1 MLNGP
6 DQQAWSPSS
15 RELERRNARRQIS
28 RKQFTVAGISSVL
41 VLGAL
46 YTLII
51 TSPGWQVVKDT
62 FFDLDY
68 GREVLPTVLRGLV
81 VNIQLSF
88 IGGFFI
94 AVIALSLALIRTTK
108 SPALTPFRFLATAYV
123 DIFRGAPLLLIILL
137 VGFGVPA
144 LRVAGLTSNVIVLG
158 TVAVVLTYSAYVAEV
173 IRSGIMSIHPSQ
185 RAAARSLGLTS
196 GQTMR
201 FVVLPQAIK
210 RVIPPLLNDFVSL
223 LKDTGLVSI
232 LGVTDAVRA
241 AQINASRTFNYT
253 PYVVSAIL
261 FLFCSPASIQ
271 RPASMMAI
279 ITARAVLGYFL
290 TNSPVQPSTFSG
302 WSFQMSWVV
311 AAVMPMPS
319 MMARWFQGSP
329 TQ

>member
-1 MLNGP
+1 MFNGP
-6 DQQAWSPSS
+6 DQQTWSPSS
-15 RELERRNARRQIS
+15 REVERRKARRQIS
-28 RKQFTVAGISSVL
+28 RKQFTVAGLSSVL

-46 YTLII
+46 YFLVI
-51 TSPGWQVVKDT
+51 TSPGWQVVKAT

-68 GREVLPTVLRGLV
+68 GREVLPTILRGLV

-94 AVIALSLALIRTTK
+94 AVIALALALIRTTK
-108 SPALTPFRFLATAYV
+108 SAALTPFRFLATAYV

-144 LRVAGLTSNVIVLG
+144 LRLAGLTSNVIVLG

-201 FVVLPQAIK
+201 FVVLPQAIR

-261 FLFCSPASIQ
+261 FLLITIPLTRYIDRVIRRSSAKQNSEG
-271 RPASMMAI
+271 AI
-279 ITARAVLGYFL
+279 
-290 TNSPVQPSTFSG
+290 
-302 WSFQMSWVV
+302 
-311 AAVMPMPS
+311 
-319 MMARWFQGSP
+319 
-329 TQ
+329 

>member
-28 RKQFTVAGISSVL
+28 RKQFTIAGISSFL

-144 LRVAGLTSNVIVLG
+144 LRLAGLTSNVIVLG

-261 FLFCSPASIQ
+261 FLLITIPLTRYIDRVIRRSSAKQNSEG
-271 RPASMMAI
+271 AI
-279 ITARAVLGYFL
+279 
-290 TNSPVQPSTFSG
+290 
-302 WSFQMSWVV
+302 
-311 AAVMPMPS
+311 
-319 MMARWFQGSP
+319 
-329 TQ
+329 

>member
-1 MLNGP
+1 LNGP

-28 RKQFTVAGISSVL
+28 RKQFTIAGISSVL

-46 YTLII
+46 YALII
-51 TSPGWQVVKDT
+51 TSPGWQVVKET

-94 AVIALSLALIRTTK
+94 AVIALVLALIRTTK

-144 LRVAGLTSNVIVLG
+144 LRLAGLTSNVIVLG

-261 FLFCSPASIQ
+261 FLLITIPLTRYIDRVIRRSSAKQNSEG
-271 RPASMMAI
+271 AI
-279 ITARAVLGYFL
+279 
-290 TNSPVQPSTFSG
+290 
-302 WSFQMSWVV
+302 
-311 AAVMPMPS
+311 
-319 MMARWFQGSP
+319 
-329 TQ
+329 

>member
-6 DQQAWSPSS
+6 GHQAWSPSS

-28 RKQFTVAGISSVL
+28 RKQVTIAGISSVL

-51 TSPGWQVVKDT
+51 TSPGWQVVKAT

-108 SPALTPFRFLATAYV
+108 SPALTPFRFLATAYI

-144 LRVAGLTSNVIVLG
+144 LRLAGLTSNVIVLG

-261 FLFCSPASIQ
+261 FLLITIPLTRYIDRVIRRSSAKQNSEG
-271 RPASMMAI
+271 AI
-279 ITARAVLGYFL
+279 
-290 TNSPVQPSTFSG
+290 
-302 WSFQMSWVV
+302 
-311 AAVMPMPS
+311 
-319 MMARWFQGSP
+319 
-329 TQ
+329 